1 MKKDKRKMQW
11 KRRDPSKEDGK
22 MKSLAIRD
30 EK

>member
-1 MKKDKRKMQW
+1 MKKDQKKNAMKRK
-11 KRRDPSKEDGK
+11 DPSKEHRK